1 MKKIAVLILC
11 LMLMTMTVAIA
22 ESTGTKVYQLGTSAY
37 TIEIDDS
44 FVEGTRSEEEIKD
57 DMVAY
62 MHSDNTLLD
71 FDVYQFSKEGYPE
84 SLSDFVQQEAHDY
97 SATEVVTDENINGI
111 AVACYRAVETY
122 DGQEYSTLT
131 YVMEDGNEYVE
142 LAFWLDGETADEE
155 ARAIINTLAFVTR

>member
-1 MKKIAVLILC
+1 MKKITALILC
-11 LMLMTMTVAIA
+11 LIMTAMAIA
-22 ESTGTKVYQLGTSAY
+22 ETTATKVFQLGTSAY
-37 TIEIDDS
+37 TIEIDES

-71 FDVYQFSKEGYPE
+71 FDVYQFSKEGYPK

-97 SATEVVTDENINGI
+97 NATEVVTDGNINGI